1 VLFSLALALVV
12 PCPSCSFS
20 GACVKQVAAPRILL
34 CRSVAPSG
42 AGPPGPGF
50 AMAFGGKRLPR
61 GGLSLALQLEMA
73 NGGSQVRYPA
83 NDYFK
88 QRAA

>member
-1 VLFSLALALVV
+1 MLFSLALALVA
-12 PCPSCSFS
+12 PFPSCSFS

-50 AMAFGGKRLPR
+50 AMASDGKRLPC
-61 GGLSLALQLEMA
+61 GGLPLALQLEMA
-73 NGGSQVRYPA
+73 NGAYQVRYPA

-88 QRAA
+88 QCAA